1 MEYHLTKPTK
11 NSLNG
16 LLSTNYIITNWENIE
31 MSGSKKYLEN
41 MTEITVK
48 EVHMYFYSSKML
60 GFQFFYQHNDQTIT
74 YGLISDF
81 PEKYHKDLINLGCS
95 EEELEKE
102 KVGMFIKQ

>member
-1 MEYHLTKPTK
+1 MEYRLTKPTK

-60 GFQFFYQHNDQTIT
+60 GFQFFYQHLLQYPRQVYLQVPALLKRYMPLSCVHHCRDV
-74 YGLISDF
+74 YG
-81 PEKYHKDLINLGCS
+81 PHHTK
-95 EEELEKE
+95 
-102 KVGMFIKQ
+102 